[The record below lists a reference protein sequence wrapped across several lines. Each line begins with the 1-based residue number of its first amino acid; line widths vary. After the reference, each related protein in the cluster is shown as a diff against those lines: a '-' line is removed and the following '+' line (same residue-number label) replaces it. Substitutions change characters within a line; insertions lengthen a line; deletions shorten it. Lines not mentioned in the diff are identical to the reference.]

1 MTTKYAGKLSF
12 KMELLRSNTQNVSR
26 IEESYQF
33 NFALHSRVEDKQKS
47 KGTLKYAQNLN
58 FKTKL
63 VRSKTKYI
71 YCCFIL

>member
-33 NFALHSRVEDKQKS
+33 NVALHSRVEDKQKS
-47 KGTLKYAQNLN
+47 KGT
-58 FKTKL
+58 
-63 VRSKTKYI
+63 
-71 YCCFIL
+71 